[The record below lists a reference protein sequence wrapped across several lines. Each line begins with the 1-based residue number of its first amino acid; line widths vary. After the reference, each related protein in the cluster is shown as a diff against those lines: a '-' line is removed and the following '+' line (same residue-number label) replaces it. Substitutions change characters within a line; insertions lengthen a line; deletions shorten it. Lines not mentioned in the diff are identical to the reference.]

1 MDMANRH
8 DLMTR
13 KAYKYHLKLTFFD
26 IAARK
31 EIIRYADRIT
41 RAGSDEVV
49 RAEFLRHP
57 DDKTYILT
65 NVEILEIYQ
74 NLYAMSPDDF
84 YQSAEIIETV
94 VIK

>member
-1 MDMANRH
+1 MANRH

-13 KAYKYHLKLTFFD
+13 KAYKYLLKLTFFD

-31 EIIRYADRIT
+31 EIIRYAERIT

-49 RAEFLRHP
+49 KAEFLRHP
-57 DDKTYILT
+57 DDKNYILT
-65 NVEILEIYQ
+65 NVEINEIYQ

-84 YQSAEIIETV
+84 YKSAEIIETA

>member
-1 MDMANRH
+1 MANRH

-13 KAYKYHLKLTFFD
+13 KAYKYLLKLTFFD
-26 IAARK
+26 TAGRK
-31 EIIRYADRIT
+31 EIERYAERIT

-49 RAEFLRHP
+49 RAEFLEHL

-74 NLYAMSPDDF
+74 NLYAMSPEDF
-84 YQSAEIIETV
+84 YKRAEIIETV

>member
-1 MDMANRH
+1 MANRH

-13 KAYKYHLKLTFFD
+13 KAYKYLLKLTFFD
-26 IAARK
+26 VAGRK
-31 EIIRYADRIT
+31 EIVKYAERIT
-41 RAGSDEVV
+41 RAGSDEVI
-49 RAEFLRHP
+49 RAEFLRHS

-74 NLYAMSPDDF
+74 NLYAMTPDDF
-84 YQSAEIIETV
+84 YRSAEIIETV

>member
-1 MDMANRH
+1 MANRH

-13 KAYKYHLKLTFFD
+13 KAYKYLLKLTFFD
-26 IAARK
+26 VAGRH
-31 EIIRYADRIT
+31 EIERYTERIT

-49 RAEFLRHP
+49 KVEFLRHP
-57 DDKTYILT
+57 DDKAYILT

-74 NLYAMSPDDF
+74 NLYAMTPDDF
-84 YQSAEIIETV
+84 YQRAEIIETV

>member
-1 MDMANRH
+1 MANRH

-26 IAARK
+26 IEGRK
-31 EIIRYADRIT
+31 EIVRYAERIT
-41 RAGSDEVV
+41 RAGSDEVI

-74 NLYAMSPDDF
+74 NLYAMTPDDF
-84 YQSAEIIETV
+84 YRRAEIIETV

>member
-1 MDMANRH
+1 MANRH

-13 KAYKYHLKLTFFD
+13 KAYKYILKLTFFD
-26 IAARK
+26 ISGRK
-31 EIIRYADRIT
+31 EIVRYAERIS
-41 RAGSDEVV
+41 RAGSDEVI

-74 NLYAMSPDDF
+74 NLYAMTPDDF
-84 YQSAEIIETV
+84 YRSAEIIETV

>member
-1 MDMANRH
+1 MANRH

-13 KAYKYHLKLTFFD
+13 KAYKYLLKLTFFD
-26 IAARK
+26 IAGRK
-31 EIIRYADRIT
+31 EIERFAERIT

-49 RAEFLRHP
+49 RAEFLKHP
-57 DDKTYILT
+57 DDKSYILT

-74 NLYAMSPDDF
+74 NLYAMTPDNF
-84 YQSAEIIETV
+84 YKSAEIIESV

>member
-26 IAARK
+26 IAARL

-49 RAEFLRHP
+49 KAEYLRHP
-57 DDKTYILT
+57 DDKNYILT
-65 NVEILEIYQ
+65 NVEIIEIYQ
-74 NLYAMSPDDF
+74 NLYAMTPDDF
-84 YQSAEIIETV
+84 YKSAEIIETV

>member
-1 MDMANRH
+1 MANRH

-13 KAYKYHLKLTFFD
+13 KAYKYNLKLTFFD
-26 IAARK
+26 IEGRK
-31 EIIRYADRIT
+31 EIVRYAERIT
-41 RAGSDEVV
+41 RAGSDEVI

-74 NLYAMSPDDF
+74 NLYAMTPEDF
-84 YQSAEIIETV
+84 YRSAEIIETV

>member
-1 MDMANRH
+1 MANRH

-13 KAYKYHLKLTFFD
+13 KAYKYLLKLTFFD
-26 IAARK
+26 VDGRK
-31 EIIRYADRIT
+31 EIERYTERIT

-57 DDKTYILT
+57 DKQPYILT

-74 NLYAMSPDDF
+74 NLYAMTPNDF
-84 YQSAEIIETV
+84 YKSAEIIETV